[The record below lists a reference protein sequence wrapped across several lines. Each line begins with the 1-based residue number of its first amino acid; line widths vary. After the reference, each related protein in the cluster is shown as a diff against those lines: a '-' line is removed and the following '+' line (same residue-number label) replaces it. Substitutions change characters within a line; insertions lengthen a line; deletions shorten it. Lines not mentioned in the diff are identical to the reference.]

1 MKLEVAVY
9 KSRRRADTYVYLLAD
24 AELDSLPDALREQFG
39 EAEAFLHFELSA
51 DRYLAQA
58 EASAVL
64 AALEAQGFYLQ
75 LPPQR
80 DQALSD
86 E

>member
-9 KSRRRADTYVYLLAD
+9 KSPRRADTYVYLPAD
-24 AELDSLPDALREQFG
+24 AELETLPEALRAQFG
-39 EAEAFLHFELSA
+39 EAEAFLHFELNA

-58 EASAVL
+58 DAPTVL
-64 AALEAQGFYLQ
+64 AALADQGFYLQ
-75 LPPQR
+75 LPPQQDLDADR
-80 DQALSD
+80 

>member
-9 KSRRRADTYVYLLAD
+9 KSLRRADTYVYLPAD
-24 AELDSLPDALREQFG
+24 AELESLPDALREQFG

-58 EASAVL
+58 DATVVL
-64 AALEAQGFYLQ
+64 AALASQGFYLQ

-80 DQALSD
+80 EQASRD